1 MANITINGKKLEVP
15 NGVTVLEAARSA
27 DIHIPTLCDHPSL
40 TPYGGC
46 RMCVVEVEGARTL
59 QTSCTLPVMDNM
71 VVHTES
77 EKVKNARKFIL
88 TMIFSDRNHFCPF
101 CVVNDGDCEL
111 QQAAYDEEM
120 THWPM
125 QPNWQS
131 FEVDASH
138 EYFIHDHNRCILCR
152 RCVRACHELV
162 GNNTLGVEERG
173 AKSMIIADLG
183 VLQGE
188 SSCISCGTC
197 VQVCPTG
204 SLIDRWSAYRGQD
217 KNLET
222 IKTICTGC
230 SIGCGI
236 EVFVKDNHIVRIDG
250 DWDANVNGGVIC
262 KLGRFIP
269 LDEQRER
276 ILTPMV
282 KQDGK
287 LKVATWE
294 KALEEIRSK
303 FKPLVGKKDD
313 GVAAI
318 ASPRLTAEALYSFK
332 TLFANGFKSE
342 MVTTTDEGVFT
353 APQAALA
360 EELKTAFE
368 GDLDAIDAADSI
380 LVLNADLVNDHQV
393 ASFFVKR
400 NVSDT
405 AQLIVVDNKE
415 NDLSAIA
422 RQTLKTSNGDYLNV
436 IKGITK
442 AIEKLGLSKEK
453 VQGNPDKDLDAAVN
467 LSGISSEEFMKAAV
481 ILASAENPVI
491 IYDVKDLTEDSV
503 ITLKALLELAKVCG
517 AVSESSSS
525 LISTKGLANSS
536 AASQYKLN
544 KTFKINGH
552 QAVFAAVADEEPTQK
567 LIKSLENAGFLVVQA
582 SYHSK
587 LTAMADVVLPV
598 EIWSEQEGHF
608 VNLEGKVQK
617 ANKVL
622 CSAEEIH
629 SNADVLNTI
638 AGHVIPELKD
648 QLDNWQKHLSDRVS
662 ATVISE

>member
-1 MANITINGKKLEVP
+1 MANITIDGKKFEVP
-15 NGVTVLEAARSA
+15 NGITVLEAARIA

-46 RMCVVEVEGARTL
+46 RMCVVEVDGARTL

-71 VVHTES
+71 IVHTDS
-77 EKVKNARKFIL
+77 EKVLNARKFIL

-111 QQAAYDEEM
+111 QQAAYGEGM
-120 THWPM
+120 THWPL
-125 QPNWQS
+125 QPNWLS

-183 VLQGE
+183 VPQGE

-204 SLIDRWSAYRGQD
+204 SLIDRWSAYRGQE
-217 KNLET
+217 KNLESV
-222 IKTICTGC
+222 KTICTGC

-236 EVFVKDNHIVRIDG
+236 EVFFKDNHIVRIDG
-250 DWDANVNGGVIC
+250 DWDADVNGGVIC

-276 ILTPMV
+276 IVSPMV

-294 KALEEIRSK
+294 KALEIVESK

-332 TLFANGFKSE
+332 SLFADGLKSE

-360 EELKTAFE
+360 EELKAAFE
-368 GDLDAIDAADSI
+368 GDLKAVDTADSI

-400 NVSDT
+400 NVSKT
-405 AQLIVVDNKE
+405 AKLVVVDNKD

-422 RQTLKTSNGDYLNV
+422 NQTLKTGNGDYLNV
-436 IKGITK
+436 IKGISK
-442 AIEKLGLSKEK
+442 AVEKLGLSKEK
-453 VQGNPDKDLDAAVN
+453 VQGNPDKDLETAAS
-467 LSGISSEEFMKAAV
+467 LSGISSEDFMKAAH
-481 ILASAENPVI
+481 ILASAEKPVV
-491 IYDVKDLTEDSV
+491 IYDVKNLTEDSV
-503 ITLKALLELAKVCG
+503 ITLKALMELAKACG
-517 AVSESSSS
+517 AV
-525 LISTKGLANSS
+525 LISTKGLANST
-536 AASQYKLN
+536 AAAQYKMN
-544 KTFKINGH
+544 KAFKVNGH
-552 QAVFAAVADEEPTQK
+552 QAVFAAIADEEPTQK
-567 LIKSLENAGFLVVQA
+567 LVKSLENADFLVVQA

-587 LTAMADVVLPV
+587 LTALADVVLPV

-608 VNLEGKVQK
+608 VNLDGKLQK
-617 ANKVL
+617 ANKILVA
-622 CSAEEIH
+622 SEEIR
-629 SNADVLNTI
+629 SNADVLNI
-638 AGHVIPELKD
+638 IVGQVVPEIKG
-648 QLDNWQKHLSDRVS
+648 QLDNWQERLSDRVS
-662 ATVISE
+662 ATLISE

>member
-1 MANITINGKKLEVP
+1 MANITIDGKKFEVP
-15 NGVTVLEAARSA
+15 NGITVLEAAKSA
-27 DIHIPTLCDHPSL
+27 DIHIPTLCDHPNL
-40 TPYGGC
+40 TPFGGC

-71 VVHTES
+71 VVRTDTD
-77 EKVKNARKFIL
+77 KVKNARKFIL
-88 TMIFSDRNHFCPF
+88 TMIFSDRNHFCPY

-111 QQAAYDEEM
+111 QQAAYSEGM
-120 THWPM
+120 THWPL

-152 RCVRACHELV
+152 RCVRACHEIV

-183 VLQGE
+183 IPQGE

-204 SLIDRWSAYRGQD
+204 SLIDRWSAYRGQE
-217 KNLET
+217 KSLESV
-222 IKTICTGC
+222 KTICTGC

-236 EVFVKDNHIVRIDG
+236 EVFFKDNHIVRIDG
-250 DWDANVNGGVIC
+250 DWDAEVNGGVIC

-287 LKVATWE
+287 LKVSTWE
-294 KALEEIRSK
+294 NALAEIESK
-303 FKPLVGKKDD
+303 FKPLLGKKDD

-318 ASPRLTAEALYSFK
+318 ASPRLTAEALYGFK
-332 TLFANGFKSE
+332 TLFADGFKSE
-342 MVTTTDEGVFT
+342 MVTTTDEGAFT
-353 APQAALA
+353 TPQSALA
-360 EELKTAFE
+360 EEMKAAFE
-368 GDLDAIDAADSI
+368 GDLDAIDNADSI

-400 NVSDT
+400 NVSNT
-405 AQLIVVDNKE
+405 AKLVVVDSKDNE
-415 NDLSAIA
+415 LSAIA
-422 RQTLKTSNGDYLNV
+422 QQTIKTKNGDYLNV

-442 AIEKLGLSKEK
+442 AVEKLGLSKEK
-453 VQGNPDKDLDAAVN
+453 VQGNPDKDLETASN
-467 LSGISSEEFMKAAV
+467 LSGISSEEYLKAAV
-481 ILASAENPVI
+481 ILASVENPVI
-491 IYDVKDLTEDSV
+491 VYDVKNMTEDSV
-503 ITLKALLELAKVCG
+503 ITLKALLELAKACG
-517 AVSESSSS
+517 AVS
-525 LISTKGLANSS
+525 ISTKGLANSS
-536 AASQYKLN
+536 AAAQYKLT
-544 KTFKINGH
+544 KTFKVNGH
-552 QAVFAAVADEEPTQK
+552 QAVFAALADEEPTQK
-567 LIKSLENAGFLVVQA
+567 LVKTLENAGYLVVQA

-598 EIWSEQEGHF
+598 EIWAEQEGHF

-622 CSAEEIH
+622 CASEEIR

-638 AGHVIPELKD
+638 TGQVIPEVKD
-648 QLDNWQKHLSDRVS
+648 QLDNWQESLSDRVS